1 MNDEFIAVPKGL
13 FIDNLN
19 YDNTS
24 PTGATP
30 KCDVDRLVAAL
41 KQCRPVKISAPAPT
55 PPDGGGEPAPK
66 PEKSERTPAPFD
78 SVPTI
83 AKAASE

>member
-13 FIDNLN
+13 FIDNLHYVN
-19 YDNTS
+19 SS

-30 KCDVDRLVAAL
+30 KSDVDRLVNAL

-55 PPDGGGEPAPK
+55 PPDSGEPAPI
-66 PEKSERTPAPFD
+66 PDNDALEVVGAE
-78 SVPTI
+78 
-83 AKAASE
+83 